1 MSYENP
7 DVPHEVNVARG
18 SPVVELLRLA
28 AGLLTVVLLL
38 GAAAYFAGEHLARRV
53 PFALEQRWVG
63 ERVLGFDALVR
74 ETSPAERRIEPYLQ
88 RLADGLAATMR
99 LPDGMRVRV
108 HYADATVP
116 NAFATLG
123 GHVVVTRGLYERLP
137 SENALAMVLAH
148 EIGHVRA
155 RDPIAALGGGA
166 SLALLLAVAGGDA
179 GRIAPQAAMLVQRGY
194 SREAERRADEAALEA
209 LERFYGHAG
218 GAAGLFRRLARDTPF
233 GAGLPS
239 MLATHPSDAERIA
252 RLDAAA
258 EGWSA
263 DVQPLRPLAEP
274 LAEARAATQGV
285 PDGGRDP
292 GRAP

>member
-1 MSYENP
+1 
-7 DVPHEVNVARG
+7 VA
-18 SPVVELLRLA
+18 ELLRLA

-38 GAAAYFAGEHLARRV
+38 GAALYFAGEHLARRV
-53 PFALEQRWVG
+53 PFELERRWVG
-63 ERVLGFDALVR
+63 ERVVGFDALVR
-74 ETSPAERRIEPYLQ
+74 ATSPAERRIEPYLQ

-108 HYADATVP
+108 HYADASVP

-123 GHVVVTRGLYERLP
+123 GHVVVTRGLYERMP
-137 SENALAMVLAH
+137 SENALSMVLAH

-155 RDPIAALGGGA
+155 RDPIAALGGSA
-166 SLALLLAVAGGDA
+166 SLTLLLAVAGGDA

-218 GAAGLFRRLARDTPF
+218 GAAEVFRRLARDTPLD
-233 GAGLPS
+233 ARLPS
-239 MLATHPSDAERIA
+239 MLATHPSDAQRIA

-263 DVQPLRPLAEP
+263 DVQPLRPIAEP
-274 LAEARAATQGV
+274 LPRKGPAPGSLPERRPGPP
-285 PDGGRDP
+285 PDP
-292 GRAP
+292 